1 MRVARPA
8 VLTVQE
14 NINEQGEFLMKDYQ
28 AKNIR
33 NISVVGHG
41 SEGKTTLVEALLF
54 TAGAI
59 DRQGRVEDGSTTTD
73 FEAEET
79 KRQISISAAMAPLE
93 WKNTKI
99 NLIDIPGYFD
109 FAGEQSGPLTVC
121 EGALITVGAVSG
133 LSVGAE
139 KAWAMCDKTHTS
151 RMIVINQMDRE
162 NANFEKALATIT
174 EKYGSHIAPIEVPIV
189 ENGKFTGV
197 VCVLENKAFIGEG
210 KTLKEIEIP
219 DFVAD
224 EVESAREAIMEAAA
238 GAEDELMEKFFEDGE
253 LSFEDMMHGLRQGIK
268 DGTVVPVVCCSGITR
283 VGLSKVLDNIIDL
296 MPSPAGAVTVG
307 VNPKTGD
314 EVERVCEDS
323 APFSAQVFKTMADP
337 FVGKLSLMKVVS
349 GTLTGDTMLYNVN
362 AEKSEKP
369 GTIYTLKGKKQ
380 NATQKVCA
388 GDICALAKLQSVA
401 TGNTLCDGNN
411 PVKYPE
417 IEFPAPC
424 ISKAVYAKKA
434 GEEDKIFSGLARLME
449 EDPTITVTKNVETTE
464 SVLSGLGE
472 MHIEVV
478 AKKLASKFG
487 AECVLQDPKIPYRES
502 IRKPIDVQGRHK
514 KQSGGHGQFGDV
526 KIKFRPNDDPND
538 TEFHFE
544 DAVVGGTV
552 PRNFIPA
559 VEKGLRDNIKHGV
572 LAGFPVVGLT
582 AQLYDGS
589 YHPVDSSEMAF
600 KTAARL
606 AFKQLTGANPIL
618 LEPIYHVEVDVPD
631 QYMGDIIGDMNKRR
645 GRIMGM
651 DKVGEL
657 QRVTAEAPLSEMFK
671 YATDLRSMTQA
682 RGSFTMRFERYEEVP
697 AADAKKI
704 IETCKQEEE
713 DED

>member
-1 MRVARPA
+1 
-8 VLTVQE
+8 
-14 NINEQGEFLMKDYQ
+14 MKDYQ

-33 NISVVGHG
+33 NLSVVGHG
-41 SEGKTTLVEALLF
+41 SEGKTTLVEALLY

-59 DRQGRVEDGSTTTD
+59 DRQGRIEDGSTTTD
-73 FEAEET
+73 FEPEET
-79 KRQISISAAMAPLE
+79 KRGISISAAMAPLE

-121 EGALITVGAVSG
+121 EGAIITVGAVSG

-151 RMIVINQMDRE
+151 RMIVVNQMDRE

-210 KTLKEIEIP
+210 KTLKEIDIP
-219 DFVAD
+219 ASVAD

-538 TEFHFE
+538 TEFHFV
-544 DAVVGGTV
+544 DSVVGGTV

-582 AQLYDGS
+582 AELYDGS

-631 QYMGDIIGDMNKRR
+631 QYMGDVIGDMNKRR

-682 RGSFTMRFERYEEVP
+682 RGSFTMQFERYEEVP
-697 AADAKKI
+697 ATDAKKI

>member
-1 MRVARPA
+1 
-8 VLTVQE
+8 
-14 NINEQGEFLMKDYQ
+14 MKDYQ

-73 FEAEET
+73 FEAEEI

-283 VGLSKVLDNIIDL
+283 VGLTKVLDNVIDL
-296 MPSPAGAVTVG
+296 MPSPAGSVTEG

-314 EVERVCEDS
+314 AVERVCADDQ
-323 APFSAQVFKTMADP
+323 PFSARVFKTMADP
-337 FVGKLSLMKVVS
+337 FVGKLSLMKVTS
-349 GTLTGDTMLYNVN
+349 GVLTGDMMLYNAN
-362 AEKSEKP
+362 AEKTEKP

-380 NATQKVCA
+380 TPTQKVCA

-411 PVKYPE
+411 PVKFDE

-478 AKKLASKFG
+478 AKKLSSKFG

-651 DKVGEL
+651 DKVGEM

-682 RGSFTMRFERYEEVP
+682 RGSFTMHFERYEEVP

>member
-1 MRVARPA
+1 
-8 VLTVQE
+8 
-14 NINEQGEFLMKDYQ
+14 MKDYQ

-54 TAGAI
+54 STGAI
-59 DRQGRVEDGSTTTD
+59 DRQGRVEDGTTTTD

-79 KRQISISAAMAPLE
+79 RRQISISAALAPLE
-93 WKNTKI
+93 WKETKI

-121 EGALITVGAVSG
+121 EGALICVGAVSG
-133 LSVGAE
+133 LNVGAE

-197 VCVLENKAFIGEG
+197 VCVLENKAYTGEG
-210 KTLKEIEIP
+210 KNMKEIPIP

-253 LSFEDMMHGLRQGIK
+253 LSFDDMMHGLRQGIK
-268 DGTVVPVVCCSGITR
+268 DGTVVPVVCCSSITR
-283 VGLSKVLDNIIDL
+283 IGLAKLLDNVIDL
-296 MPSPAGAVTVG
+296 MPSPAGHEIVG
-307 VNPKTGD
+307 VNPKTG
-314 EVERVCEDS
+314 EETVRVCADDQ
-323 APFSAQVFKTMADP
+323 PFSAQVFKTMADP
-337 FVGKLSLMKVVS
+337 FVGKLSIMKVMS
-349 GTLTGDTMLYNVN
+349 GVLTGDMLLYNSN
-362 AEKSEKP
+362 AEKTEKP
-369 GTIYTLKGKKQ
+369 GTIYFMKGKKQ
-380 NATQKVCA
+380 TATSKVCA
-388 GDICALAKLQSVA
+388 GDICALAKLQTVA
-401 TGNTLCDGNN
+401 TGNTLCDGAN
-411 PVKYPE
+411 PVKFAD

-449 EDPTITVTKNVETTE
+449 EDPTITITKNVETTE

-478 AKKLASKFG
+478 AKKLATKFG

-502 IRKPIDVQGRHK
+502 IRKPIDVEGRHK

-526 KIKFRPNDDPND
+526 KIRFRPNEDPED
-538 TEFHFE
+538 IEFHFV
-544 DAVVGGTV
+544 DSVVGGTV

-582 AQLYDGS
+582 AELYDGG

-606 AFKQLTGANPIL
+606 AFKQLTTANPIL
-618 LEPIYHVEVDVPD
+618 LEPIYHVEVFVPD
-631 QYMGDIIGDMNKRR
+631 SYMGDIIGDMNKRR

-682 RGSFTMRFERYEEVP
+682 RGSFTMNFERYEEVP

-704 IETCKQEEE
+704 VEACKRE
-713 DED
+713 DEDED

>member
-1 MRVARPA
+1 
-8 VLTVQE
+8 
-14 NINEQGEFLMKDYQ
+14 MKDYQ

-59 DRQGRVEDGSTTTD
+59 DRQGRIEDGSTTTD
-73 FEAEET
+73 FESEET
-79 KRQISISAAMAPLE
+79 KRGISISAAMAPLE

-121 EGALITVGAVSG
+121 EGAIITVGAVSG
-133 LSVGAE
+133 LNVGAE

-151 RMIVINQMDRE
+151 RMIVVNQMDRE

-210 KTLKEIEIP
+210 KTLKEIDIP
-219 DFVAD
+219 ASVAD

-296 MPSPAGAVTVG
+296 MPSPAGAVAVG

-314 EVERVCEDS
+314 EVERVCEDG

-349 GTLTGDTMLYNVN
+349 GTLTGDMMLYNVN

-401 TGNTLCDGNN
+401 TGNTLCDGAN

-538 TEFHFE
+538 TEFHFV
-544 DAVVGGTV
+544 DSVVGGTV

-582 AQLYDGS
+582 AELYDGS

-631 QYMGDIIGDMNKRR
+631 QYMGDVIGDMNKRR

-682 RGSFTMRFERYEEVP
+682 RGSFTMQFERYEEVP
-697 AADAKKI
+697 ATDAKKI

>member
-1 MRVARPA
+1 
-8 VLTVQE
+8 
-14 NINEQGEFLMKDYQ
+14 MKDYQ

-33 NISVVGHG
+33 NLSVVGHG

-59 DRQGRVEDGSTTTD
+59 DRQGRVEDGTTTTD
-73 FEAEET
+73 YDSEET
-79 KRQISISAAMAPLE
+79 RRQISISAAMAPLE
-93 WKNTKI
+93 WKETKI

-109 FAGEQSGPLTVC
+109 FAGEQVGPMAVSDA
-121 EGALITVGAVSG
+121 ALITVGAVSG

-139 KAWAMCDKTHTS
+139 KAWSLCDKTHTS

-162 NANFEKALATIT
+162 NANFEKALGTIT
-174 EKYGSHIAPIEVPIV
+174 SKYGSHIAPIQVPIF
-189 ENGKFTGV
+189 EGGKFTGV
-197 VCVLENKAFIGEG
+197 ACVLENKAFIGEG
-210 KTLKEIEIP
+210 KTLKATDIP
-219 DFVAD
+219 ASVAD

-238 GAEDELMEKFFEDGE
+238 GAEDELMEKFFEEGE
-253 LSFEDMMHGLRQGIK
+253 LSNEEMMHGLRKGIL

-283 VGLSKVLDNIIDL
+283 VGLAKLLDNIIDL
-296 MPSPAGAVTVG
+296 MPSPAGGVLTG
-307 VNPKTGD
+307 VNPKTG
-314 EVERVCEDS
+314 EPVERICADDQ
-323 APFSAQVFKTMADP
+323 PFSARVFKTMADP
-337 FVGKLSLMKVVS
+337 FVGKLSLMKITS
-349 GTLTGDTMLYNVN
+349 GVLTPDITLYNVN

-369 GTIYTLKGKKQ
+369 GTIYILKGKKQ
-380 NATQKVCA
+380 STTTRVCA
-388 GDICALAKLQSVA
+388 GDLCALAKLQTVA
-401 TGNTLCDGNN
+401 TGNTLCDVSN
-411 PVKYPE
+411 PVRFDPL
-417 IEFPAPC
+417 EFPAPC

-449 EDPTITVTKNVETTE
+449 EDPTIKVEKNVETTE

-472 MHIEVV
+472 MHIEVI

-487 AECVLQDPKIPYRES
+487 AECLLQDPKIPYRES
-502 IRKPIDVQGRHK
+502 IRKPIDVEGRHK

-526 KIKFRPNDDPND
+526 KIRFRPNEDPND
-538 TEFHFE
+538 TEFHFI
-544 DAVVGGTV
+544 DSVVGGTV

-559 VEKGLRDNIKHGV
+559 VEKGLRDNIAHGV
-572 LAGFPVVGLT
+572 MAGFPVVGLT
-582 AQLYDGS
+582 AELYDGG

-606 AFKQLTGANPIL
+606 AFKQLTTANPVL

-631 QYMGDIIGDMNKRR
+631 QYMGDVIGDMNKRR

-682 RGSFTMRFERYEEVP
+682 RGSFTMTFERYEEVP

-704 IETCKQEEE
+704 VEACKREEE

>member
-1 MRVARPA
+1 
-8 VLTVQE
+8 
-14 NINEQGEFLMKDYQ
+14 MKDYQ

-33 NISVVGHG
+33 NLSVVGHG

-59 DRQGRVEDGSTTTD
+59 DRQGRVEDGTTTTD
-73 FEAEET
+73 YDSEET
-79 KRQISISAAMAPLE
+79 RRQISISAAMAPLE
-93 WKNTKI
+93 WKETKI

-109 FAGEQSGPLTVC
+109 FAGEQVGPMAVSDA
-121 EGALITVGAVSG
+121 ALITVGAVSG

-139 KAWAMCDKTHTS
+139 KAWSLCDKTHTS

-162 NANFEKALATIT
+162 NANFEKALGTIT
-174 EKYGSHIAPIEVPIV
+174 SKYGNHIAPIQVPIF
-189 ENGKFTGV
+189 EGGKFTGV
-197 VCVLENKAFIGEG
+197 ACVLENKAFIGEG
-210 KTLKEIEIP
+210 KTLKATDIP
-219 DFVAD
+219 ASVAD

-238 GAEDELMEKFFEDGE
+238 GAEDELMEKFFEEGE
-253 LSFEDMMHGLRQGIK
+253 LSNEEMMHGLRKGIL

-283 VGLSKVLDNIIDL
+283 VGLAKLLDNIIDL
-296 MPSPAGAVTVG
+296 MPSPAGGVLTG
-307 VNPKTGD
+307 VNPKTG
-314 EVERVCEDS
+314 EPVERICADDQ
-323 APFSAQVFKTMADP
+323 PFSARVFKTMADP
-337 FVGKLSLMKVVS
+337 FVGKLSLMKITS
-349 GTLTGDTMLYNVN
+349 GVLTPDITLYNVN

-369 GTIYTLKGKKQ
+369 GTIYILKGKKQ
-380 NATQKVCA
+380 STTTRVCA
-388 GDICALAKLQSVA
+388 GDLCALAKLQTVA
-401 TGNTLCDGNN
+401 TGNTLCDVSN
-411 PVKYPE
+411 PVRFDPL
-417 IEFPAPC
+417 EFPAPC

-449 EDPTITVTKNVETTE
+449 EDPTIKVEKNVETTE

-472 MHIEVV
+472 MHIEVI

-487 AECVLQDPKIPYRES
+487 AECLLQDPKIPYRES
-502 IRKPIDVQGRHK
+502 IRKPIDVEGRHK

-526 KIKFRPNDDPND
+526 KIRFRPNEDPND
-538 TEFHFE
+538 TEFHFI
-544 DAVVGGTV
+544 DSVVGGTV

-559 VEKGLRDNIKHGV
+559 VEKGLRDNIAHGV
-572 LAGFPVVGLT
+572 MAGFPVVGLT
-582 AQLYDGS
+582 AELYDGG

-606 AFKQLTGANPIL
+606 AFKQLTTANPVL

-631 QYMGDIIGDMNKRR
+631 QYMGDVIGDMNKRR

-682 RGSFTMRFERYEEVP
+682 RGSFTMTFERYEEVP

-704 IETCKQEEE
+704 VEACKREEE

>member
-1 MRVARPA
+1 
-8 VLTVQE
+8 
-14 NINEQGEFLMKDYQ
+14 MKDYQ

-41 SEGKTTLVEALLF
+41 SEGKTTLVEALLY

-73 FEAEET
+73 FEPEET
-79 KRQISISAAMAPLE
+79 KRQISISAAIAPLE
-93 WKNTKI
+93 WKETKI

-133 LSVGAE
+133 LNVGAE

-162 NANFEKALATIT
+162 NANFEKALSTIT

-197 VCVLENKAFIGEG
+197 VCVLENKAFVGEG
-210 KTLKEIEIP
+210 KTLKEIAIP

-253 LSFEDMMHGLRQGIK
+253 LSFDDMMHGLRQGIK

-296 MPSPAGAVTVG
+296 MPSPAGTSLTG
-307 VNPKTGD
+307 VNPKND
-314 EVERVCEDS
+314 EEVERICADDQL
-323 APFSAQVFKTMADP
+323 FSARVFKTMADP
-337 FVGKLSLMKVVS
+337 FVGKLSLMKVIS
-349 GTLTGDTMLYNVN
+349 GTLTGDMLLYNAN
-362 AEKSEKP
+362 AEKNEKP

-380 NATQKVCA
+380 TPTQKVCA

-411 PVKYPE
+411 PVKFPE

-449 EDPTITVTKNVETTE
+449 EDPTITVSKNVETTE

-478 AKKLASKFG
+478 ARKLASKFG

-502 IRKPIDVQGRHK
+502 IRKPIDVEGRHK

-526 KIKFRPNDDPND
+526 KIKFRPNADPDD
-538 TEFHFE
+538 TEFHFV
-544 DAVVGGTV
+544 DSVVGGTV

-582 AQLYDGS
+582 AELYDGG

-618 LEPIYHVEVDVPD
+618 LEPIYHIEVDVPD

-682 RGSFTMRFERYEEVP
+682 RGSFTMSFERYEEVP

-704 IETCKQEEE
+704 IESCKRE
-713 DED
+713 DEDED

>member
-1 MRVARPA
+1 
-8 VLTVQE
+8 
-14 NINEQGEFLMKDYQ
+14 MKDYQ

-54 TAGAI
+54 STGAI
-59 DRQGRVEDGSTTTD
+59 DRQGRVEDGTTTTD

-79 KRQISISAAMAPLE
+79 RRQISISAALAPLE
-93 WKNTKI
+93 WKETKI

-121 EGALITVGAVSG
+121 EGALICVGAVSG
-133 LSVGAE
+133 LNVGAE

-197 VCVLENKAFIGEG
+197 VCVLENKAYTGEG
-210 KTLKEIEIP
+210 KNMKEIPIP

-253 LSFEDMMHGLRQGIK
+253 LSFDDMMHGLRQGIK
-268 DGTVVPVVCCSGITR
+268 DGTVVPVVCCSSITR
-283 VGLSKVLDNIIDL
+283 IGLAKLLDNVIDL
-296 MPSPAGAVTVG
+296 MPSPAGHEIVG
-307 VNPKTGD
+307 VNPKTGED
-314 EVERVCEDS
+314 VVRVCADDQ
-323 APFSAQVFKTMADP
+323 PFSAQVFKTMADP
-337 FVGKLSLMKVVS
+337 FVGKLSIMKVMS
-349 GTLTGDTMLYNVN
+349 GVLTGDMLLYNSN
-362 AEKSEKP
+362 AEKTEKP
-369 GTIYTLKGKKQ
+369 GTIYFMKGKKQ
-380 NATQKVCA
+380 TATSKVCA
-388 GDICALAKLQSVA
+388 GDICALAKLQTVA
-401 TGNTLCDGNN
+401 TGNTLCDGAN
-411 PVKYPE
+411 PVKFAD

-449 EDPTITVTKNVETTE
+449 EDPTITITKNVETTE

-478 AKKLASKFG
+478 AKKLATKFG

-502 IRKPIDVQGRHK
+502 IRKPIDVEGRHK

-526 KIKFRPNDDPND
+526 KIRFRPNEDPED
-538 TEFHFE
+538 IEFHFV
-544 DAVVGGTV
+544 DSVVGGTV

-582 AQLYDGS
+582 AELYDGG

-606 AFKQLTGANPIL
+606 AFKQLTTANPIL
-618 LEPIYHVEVDVPD
+618 LEPIYHVEVFVPD
-631 QYMGDIIGDMNKRR
+631 SYMGDIIGDMNKRR

-682 RGSFTMRFERYEEVP
+682 RGSFTMSFERYEEVP

-704 IETCKQEEE
+704 VEACKRE
-713 DED
+713 DEDED

>member
-1 MRVARPA
+1 
-8 VLTVQE
+8 
-14 NINEQGEFLMKDYQ
+14 MKDYQ

-41 SEGKTTLVEALLF
+41 SEGKTTLVEALLY

-73 FEAEET
+73 FEPEET
-79 KRQISISAAMAPLE
+79 KRQISISAAIAPLE
-93 WKNTKI
+93 WKETKI

-133 LSVGAE
+133 LNVGAE

-162 NANFEKALATIT
+162 NANFEKALSTIT

-210 KTLKEIEIP
+210 KTLKEIAIP

-253 LSFEDMMHGLRQGIK
+253 LSFDDMMHGLRQGIK

-296 MPSPAGAVTVG
+296 MPSPAGTSLTG
-307 VNPKTGD
+307 VNPKND
-314 EVERVCEDS
+314 EEVERICADDQ
-323 APFSAQVFKTMADP
+323 PFSARVFKTMADP
-337 FVGKLSLMKVVS
+337 FVGKLSLMKVMS
-349 GTLTGDTMLYNVN
+349 GTLTGDMLLYNAN
-362 AEKSEKP
+362 AEKNEKP

-380 NATQKVCA
+380 TPTQKVCA

-411 PVKYPE
+411 PVKFPE

-449 EDPTITVTKNVETTE
+449 EDPTITVSKNVETTE

-478 AKKLASKFG
+478 ARKLASKFG

-502 IRKPIDVQGRHK
+502 IRKPIDVEGRHK

-526 KIKFRPNDDPND
+526 KIKFRPNADPDD
-538 TEFHFE
+538 TEFHFV
-544 DAVVGGTV
+544 DSVVGGTV

-582 AQLYDGS
+582 AELYDGG

-618 LEPIYHVEVDVPD
+618 LEPIYHIEVDVPD

-682 RGSFTMRFERYEEVP
+682 RGSFTMSFERYEEVP
-697 AADAKKI
+697 ATDAKKI
-704 IETCKQEEE
+704 IESCKRE
-713 DED
+713 DEDED

>member
-1 MRVARPA
+1 
-8 VLTVQE
+8 
-14 NINEQGEFLMKDYQ
+14 MKDYQ

-33 NISVVGHG
+33 NLSVVGHG

-73 FEAEET
+73 FEPEET
-79 KRQISISAAMAPLE
+79 KRGISISAAMAPLE

-121 EGALITVGAVSG
+121 EGAIITVGAVSG

-151 RMIVINQMDRE
+151 RMIVVNQMDRE

-210 KTLKEIEIP
+210 KTLKEIDIP
-219 DFVAD
+219 ASVAD

-349 GTLTGDTMLYNVN
+349 GSLTGDMMLYNVN

-380 NATQKVCA
+380 NPTQKVCA

-538 TEFHFE
+538 TEFHFV
-544 DAVVGGTV
+544 DSVVGGTV

-582 AQLYDGS
+582 AELYDGS

-631 QYMGDIIGDMNKRR
+631 QYMGDVIGDMNKRR

-682 RGSFTMRFERYEEVP
+682 RGSFTMQFERYEEVP
-697 AADAKKI
+697 ATDAKKI

>member
-1 MRVARPA
+1 
-8 VLTVQE
+8 
-14 NINEQGEFLMKDYQ
+14 MKDYQ

-33 NISVVGHG
+33 NLSVVGHG

-73 FEAEET
+73 FETEET
-79 KRQISISAAMAPLE
+79 KRGISISAAMAPLE

-121 EGALITVGAVSG
+121 EGAIITVGAVSG
-133 LSVGAE
+133 LNVGAE

-151 RMIVINQMDRE
+151 RMIVVNQMDRE

-210 KTLKEIEIP
+210 KTLKEIDIP
-219 DFVAD
+219 ASVAD

-296 MPSPAGAVTVG
+296 MPSPAGTVATG

-314 EVERVCEDS
+314 EVERACEDN

-337 FVGKLSLMKVVS
+337 FVGKLSLMKVMS
-349 GTLTGDTMLYNVN
+349 GTLTGDTTLYNVN

-401 TGNTLCDGNN
+401 TGNTLCDGAN
-411 PVKYPE
+411 PVKYAE

-538 TEFHFE
+538 TEFHFV
-544 DAVVGGTV
+544 DSVVGGTV

-582 AQLYDGS
+582 AELYDGS

-682 RGSFTMRFERYEEVP
+682 RGSFTMQFERYEEVP
-697 AADAKKI
+697 ATDAKKI

>member
-1 MRVARPA
+1 
-8 VLTVQE
+8 
-14 NINEQGEFLMKDYQ
+14 MKDYQ

-73 FEAEET
+73 FEAEEI
-79 KRQISISAAMAPLE
+79 KRQISISE

-283 VGLSKVLDNIIDL
+283 VGLTKVLDNVIDL
-296 MPSPAGAVTVG
+296 MPSPAGSVTEG

-314 EVERVCEDS
+314 AVERVCADDQ
-323 APFSAQVFKTMADP
+323 PFSARVFKTMADP
-337 FVGKLSLMKVVS
+337 FVGKLSLMKVTS
-349 GTLTGDTMLYNVN
+349 GVLTGDMMLYNAN
-362 AEKSEKP
+362 AEKTEKP

-380 NATQKVCA
+380 TPTQKVCA

-411 PVKYPE
+411 PVKFDE

-478 AKKLASKFG
+478 AKKLSSKFG

-651 DKVGEL
+651 DKVGEM

-682 RGSFTMRFERYEEVP
+682 RGSFTMTFERYEEVP

-704 IETCKQEEE
+704 VEACKRDEEE
-713 DED
+713 DD

>member
-1 MRVARPA
+1 
-8 VLTVQE
+8 
-14 NINEQGEFLMKDYQ
+14 MKDYQ

-33 NISVVGHG
+33 NLSVVGHG

-73 FEAEET
+73 FEPEET
-79 KRQISISAAMAPLE
+79 KRGISISAAMAPLE

-121 EGALITVGAVSG
+121 EGAIITVGAVSG
-133 LSVGAE
+133 LNVGAE

-151 RMIVINQMDRE
+151 RMIVVNQMDRE

-210 KTLKEIEIP
+210 KTLKEIDIP
-219 DFVAD
+219 ASVAD

-296 MPSPAGAVTVG
+296 MPSPAGTVATG

-314 EVERVCEDS
+314 EVERVCEDN

-337 FVGKLSLMKVVS
+337 FVGKLSLMKVMS
-349 GTLTGDTMLYNVN
+349 GTLTGDTTLYNVN

-369 GTIYTLKGKKQ
+369 GTIYSLKGKKQ

-538 TEFHFE
+538 TEFHFV
-544 DAVVGGTV
+544 DSVVGGTV

-582 AQLYDGS
+582 AELYDGS

-682 RGSFTMRFERYEEVP
+682 RGSFTMQFERYEEVP
-697 AADAKKI
+697 ATDAKKI

>member
-1 MRVARPA
+1 
-8 VLTVQE
+8 
-14 NINEQGEFLMKDYQ
+14 MKDYQ

-33 NISVVGHG
+33 NLSVVGHG

-73 FEAEET
+73 FETEET
-79 KRQISISAAMAPLE
+79 KRGISISAAMAPLE

-121 EGALITVGAVSG
+121 EGAIITVGAVSG
-133 LSVGAE
+133 LNVGAE

-151 RMIVINQMDRE
+151 RMIVVNQMDRE

-210 KTLKEIEIP
+210 KTLKEIDIP
-219 DFVAD
+219 ASVAD

-296 MPSPAGAVTVG
+296 MPSPAGTVATG

-314 EVERVCEDS
+314 EVERVCEDN

-337 FVGKLSLMKVVS
+337 FVGKLSLMKVMS
-349 GTLTGDTMLYNVN
+349 GTLTGDTTLYNVN

-401 TGNTLCDGNN
+401 TGNTLCDGAN
-411 PVKYPE
+411 PVKYAE

-538 TEFHFE
+538 TEFHFV
-544 DAVVGGTV
+544 DSVVGGTV

-582 AQLYDGS
+582 AELYDGS

-682 RGSFTMRFERYEEVP
+682 RGSFTMQFERYEEVP
-697 AADAKKI
+697 ATDAKKI

>member
-1 MRVARPA
+1 
-8 VLTVQE
+8 
-14 NINEQGEFLMKDYQ
+14 MKDYQ

-33 NISVVGHG
+33 NLSVVGHG

-73 FEAEET
+73 FEPEET
-79 KRQISISAAMAPLE
+79 KRGISISAAMAPLE

-121 EGALITVGAVSG
+121 EGAIITVGAVSG
-133 LSVGAE
+133 LNVGAE

-151 RMIVINQMDRE
+151 RMIVVNQMDRE

-210 KTLKEIEIP
+210 KTLKEIDIP
-219 DFVAD
+219 ASVAD

-538 TEFHFE
+538 TEFHFV
-544 DAVVGGTV
+544 DSVVGGTV

-582 AQLYDGS
+582 AELYDGS

-631 QYMGDIIGDMNKRR
+631 QYMGDVIGDMNKRR

-651 DKVGEL
+651 DKVGDL

-682 RGSFTMRFERYEEVP
+682 KGSFKMSFERYEEVP
-697 AADAKKI
+697 QMIAAKI

>member
-1 MRVARPA
+1 
-8 VLTVQE
+8 
-14 NINEQGEFLMKDYQ
+14 MKDYQ

-73 FEAEET
+73 YEPEET

-93 WKNTKI
+93 WKETKI

-133 LSVGAE
+133 LNVGAE

-162 NANFEKALATIT
+162 NANFEKALGTIT

-189 ENGKFTGV
+189 EGGKFTGV
-197 VCVLENKAFIGEG
+197 VCILENKAFTGEG
-210 KTLKEIEIP
+210 KTLKEIPIP
-219 DFVAD
+219 DSVAG
-224 EVESAREAIMEAAA
+224 EVESAREKIMEAAA
-238 GAEDELMEKFFEDGE
+238 GAEDELMEKYFEDGE

-283 VGLSKVLDNIIDL
+283 VGLAKVLDNIIDL
-296 MPSPAGAVTVG
+296 MPSPAGTVVEG

-314 EVERVCEDS
+314 AVERTCADDQ
-323 APFSAQVFKTMADP
+323 PFSAQVFKTMADP
-337 FVGKLSLMKVVS
+337 FVGKLSLMKVMS
-349 GTLTGDTMLYNVN
+349 GTLTGDMTLYNAN
-362 AEKSEKP
+362 AEKNEKP

-380 NATQKVCA
+380 NPTTKVCA
-388 GDICALAKLQSVA
+388 GDICALAKLGSVA

-411 PVKYPE
+411 PVKFPE

-478 AKKLASKFG
+478 ARKLATKFG
-487 AECVLQDPKIPYRES
+487 VECLLQDPKIPYRES

-514 KQSGGHGQFGDV
+514 KQTGGHGQFGDV
-526 KIKFRPNDDPND
+526 KIKFRPNDDPSD

-559 VEKGLRDNIKHGV
+559 VEKGLRENIQHGV

-606 AFKQLTGANPIL
+606 AFKQLTTANPIL

-631 QYMGDIIGDMNKRR
+631 SYMGDIIGDMNKRR
-645 GRIMGM
+645 GRILGM
-651 DKVGEL
+651 DKVGDG

-697 AADAKKI
+697 AMDAKKI
-704 IETCKQEEE
+704 IEAHKQEEE